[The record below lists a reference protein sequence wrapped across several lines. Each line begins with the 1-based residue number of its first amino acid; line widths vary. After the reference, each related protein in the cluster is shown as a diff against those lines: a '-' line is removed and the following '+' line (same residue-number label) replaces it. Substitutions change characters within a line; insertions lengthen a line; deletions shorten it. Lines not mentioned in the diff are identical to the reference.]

1 MKSQSI
7 KSFIQLKNIAV
18 IGVSRTGKGFG
29 AAVYNHLKNNGYTVF
44 AVNRIGGFS
53 NNIKLY
59 TSLFKIDHPIDGI
72 ITIVP
77 PAETEDVIRVAFD
90 LNITNVWMQ
99 QGSSSK
105 DAINFCKEKGI
116 NFVSDE
122 CILMFAEPVRSI
134 HKIHKWINKLVG
146 KYPRMDSNS

>member
-59 TSLFKIDHPIDGI
+59 PSLFKIDHPIDGI

-105 DAINFCKEKGI
+105 DAINFCKEKEI
-116 NFVSDE
+116 NFISDE